1 MKRTAIQKYDRL
13 KTLSLEEGF
22 ALMRTEGPTK
32 VMIDGALVSVRSTR
46 LLTFLTHGVK
56 CSYDGCKYVGSF
68 FAIERSYSDA
78 GKDPVKKSY
87 HINLWGICQE
97 DGREVLFTHDHVRA
111 RSHGGG
117 DDMANTRTMCC
128 WHNWSKSREEGKYL
142 QKLMKMAGVASNTSD
157 GLTKR
162 QRRRLKRAQRT
173 PEEIAILREQRK
185 EKKELA
191 MVATS

>member
-1 MKRTAIQKYDRL
+1 MKRTTIQKYDRL
-13 KTLSLEEGF
+13 KTLTLEEGF
-22 ALMRTEGPTK
+22 ALLRADGPSK

-46 LLTFLTHGVK
+46 LMTFLTYGVQ
-56 CSYDGCKYVGSF
+56 CSHEGCTYVGSF
-68 FAIERSYSDA
+68 FAIERDYKDA

-117 DDMANTRTMCC
+117 DNVENTRTMCC
-128 WHNWSKSREEGKYL
+128 WHNWHKAREENKYL
-142 QKLMKMAGVASNTSD
+142 QKLKKMSGMDPNARPAD

-162 QRRRLKRAQRT
+162 QRRKIKRQQAGYEFVAAVEQA
-173 PEEIAILREQRK
+173 IA
-185 EKKELA
+185 
-191 MVATS
+191 ATG